1 MTTTINVNFGSWL
14 MVDGFFL
21 NNAMTNFALPA
32 DGGCVVNAPAGARR
46 PVTAMA
52 PIIGTDA
59 NARVVLI
66 GGSAGAGEIVD
77 YVAQVVPRLLA
88 GRTPAEV
95 MDEGHVSTAKSPYP
109 DTAGLVELEQGRAVA
124 QLADRLRAL
133 GHKVKIGPLSSGLAF
148 LARKGA
154 RWDGAADPRR
164 DGTFAAMH

>member
-1 MTTTINVNFGSWL
+1 
-14 MVDGFFL
+14 
-21 NNAMTNFALPA
+21 
-32 DGGCVVNAPAGARR
+32 
-46 PVTAMA
+46 
-52 PIIGTDA
+52 
-59 NARVVLI
+59 
-66 GGSAGAGEIVD
+66 
-77 YVAQVVPRLLA
+77 
-88 GRTPAEV
+88 